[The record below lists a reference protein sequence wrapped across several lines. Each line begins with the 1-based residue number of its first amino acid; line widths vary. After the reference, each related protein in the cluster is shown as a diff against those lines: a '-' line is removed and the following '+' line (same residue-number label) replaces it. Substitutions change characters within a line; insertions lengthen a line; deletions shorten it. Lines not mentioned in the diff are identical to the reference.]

1 MLIKYVILKLKFNH
15 SSIQSFSEL
24 IRYIHPWRKKAWFA
38 SICSAL
44 NKIFDIAPEVLIGV
58 AVDLVVEKEN
68 SFVASLGFSSI
79 ESQVIFL
86 GIVTFIIW
94 ALESSFEYIYSIQW
108 RGLAQDVEH
117 EVRVSAYDHSQR
129 LGLSW
134 HENQATGNIT
144 AVLNDDVNQL
154 ERFLNNG
161 MNQIIQ
167 VFVSTICIGLIFFY
181 ISPIIASIAVLPVP
195 IIFGVSF
202 LFQKKLSPRYKK
214 VRDKVGALNSSVF
227 NNLLGIQTIKS
238 FMSFKKEKNRISSLS
253 QDYQNENISAISVSS
268 AFTPVIRMGVLAG
281 FLGTILI
288 GSHMALSGTLAVGS
302 YSVLVFL
309 TQRFLWPFTTLGTL
323 VDDFERSMASSKRI
337 FDLLKTKDNIL
348 EKESPD
354 KIDSLKYDINFNN
367 ISFSYS
373 DSSTLFNNFT
383 MEIKYGSSVG
393 IVGDTGSGKTTLA
406 KLLLRL
412 YDPDKGDIFIGKKNI
427 ANLSLENLRSKI
439 GIVSQDTFLFNSSIK
454 KNISYGN
461 ESCSMEEIILAAK
474 QSQCDEFISSLSDGY
489 DTLIGER
496 GQRLSGGQRQ
506 RLAIARA
513 VVRNP
518 DILIFDEATSS
529 VDNRTERLIQKSFFD
544 LKKNRTMIIVAHRL
558 STIRNCDNIF
568 VIKNSK
574 VHESGTHDQLMEA
587 SESFYAELWNI
598 QTGKKI

>member
-1 MLIKYVILKLKFNH
+1 LKFNH
-15 SSIQSFSEL
+15 SSIQSFGEL

-38 SICSAL
+38 SICSVL
-44 NKIFDIAPEVLIGV
+44 NKVFDIAPEVLIGV

-117 EVRVSAYDHSQR
+117 EVRVSAYDHAQR

-167 VFVSTICIGLIFFY
+167 VFVSTICIGFIFFY

-195 IIFGVSF
+195 IIFAVSF

-238 FMSFKKEKNRISSLS
+238 FMSFKKETRRISSLS

-337 FDLLKTKDNIL
+337 FDLLKTEDNII
-348 EKESPD
+348 EKANPEA
-354 KIDSLKYDINFNN
+354 IDSLKYDIHFNN

-373 DSSTLFNNFT
+373 DSSTLFSNFT

-412 YDPDKGDIFIGKKNI
+412 YDPDKGNIFIGEKNI
-427 ANLSLENLRSKI
+427 ASLSVENLRSKI
-439 GIVSQDTFLFNSSIK
+439 GIVSQDTFLFNASVK
-454 KNISYGN
+454 DNISYGN
-461 ESCSMEEIILAAK
+461 ESCSMDEIILAAK
-474 QSQCDEFISSLSDGY
+474 QSQCDEFISSLSNGY

-513 VVRNP
+513 IVRNP

-574 VHESGTHDQLMEA
+574 VHESGTHDQLMEDGD
-587 SESFYAELWNI
+587 SFYAELWNI